1 MKIIIINNLY
11 APWIRGGAERVVEKT
26 VVGLEKA
33 GHEVFVIA
41 TAPKE
46 SRTDK
51 VFYLPS
57 IFYYLEKYPLWRRFF
72 WHLWDMINFIN
83 RVEIK
88 KILQEKKPDLVITH
102 NLQGIGL
109 LVPGLLRKMKIKHF
123 HTLHD
128 IQLLHPSGLMIWGKE
143 KIVETF
149 PARVYQKII
158 RWLFGSPAAIISPSQ
173 WLLDEHAKRGFFT
186 GSTKKVLP
194 NFFPDQRSFSQKK
207 NETRN
212 MEHEFLYVGQLEPH
226 KGVEF
231 LVETFLKFSDERN
244 FKAGLTIV
252 GSGSRL
258 EEIKKIV
265 GDNKK
270 IKILGRKN
278 PGEIEELMLNADCLI
293 VPSLCYENSP
303 TVIYEAIA
311 AQLPVIASRIG
322 GITELM
328 AAAGG
333 LLIEPGNQEELLKQL
348 KLIFTQP
355 TESDRIREQEAAYQ
369 PLDYITEVTA
379 LAADNTKY

>member
-1 MKIIIINNLY
+1 
-11 APWIRGGAERVVEKT
+11 
-26 VVGLEKA
+26 
-33 GHEVFVIA
+33 
-41 TAPKE
+41 
-46 SRTDK
+46 
-51 VFYLPS
+51 
-57 IFYYLEKYPLWRRFF
+57 
-72 WHLWDMINFIN
+72 
-83 RVEIK
+83 
-88 KILQEKKPDLVITH
+88 
-102 NLQGIGL
+102 
-109 LVPGLLRKMKIKHF
+109 
-123 HTLHD
+123 
-128 IQLLHPSGLMIWGKE
+128 
-143 KIVETF
+143 
-149 PARVYQKII
+149 
-158 RWLFGSPAAIISPSQ
+158 
-173 WLLDEHAKRGFFT
+173 
-186 GSTKKVLP
+186 
-194 NFFPDQRSFSQKK
+194 
-207 NETRN
+207 

>member
-83 RVEIK
+83 RAEVK

-149 PARVYQKII
+149 PARVYQKIT

>member
-149 PARVYQKII
+149 PARVYQKIT